1 MCEAAI
7 ESTDLLIKTKWDKLL
22 KEHKEGFQLDLHDYS
37 EITLDVI
44 GKAGFGVVSM
54 IFNKRLTWIEFW
66 YF

>member
-44 GKAGFGVVSM
+44 GKAGFGVVSV
-54 IFNKRLTWIEFW
+54 IC
-66 YF
+66 